1 MKATV
6 DLPSD
11 LVREIKL
18 RAVNEGR
25 KLKEVV
31 TELLRCGLEQG
42 AALPEAT
49 APRRGKIAFPL
60 FPSSPDAPASQM
72 SSDATIALEQ
82 SAQLEEDYASRG

>member
-6 DLPSD
+6 DPPND

-18 RAVNEGR
+18 RAINEDR

-31 TELLRCGLEQG
+31 TELLRCGLEPG
-42 AALPEAT
+42 AAPTKAT
-49 APRRGKIAFPL
+49 ALQRGRIAFPL
-60 FPSSPDAPASQM
+60 FPSSPNAPASQM
-72 SSDATIALEQ
+72 SIDAIIALEQ